1 MTPNQTVA
9 VNMRGFRKVRG
20 WKQEELAA
28 KLGWSKSVVSTAERS
43 VAAKRNRQFT
53 VDDLVLIAEAFG
65 VAPADLLA
73 PVLPCA
79 TCQGSPPAGFAC
91 QECGAAGDPPSP
103 ASRAAGSTSEPR
115 EGPVTSPLPPG
126 RELRDFPA
134 TDQAIRRGAAW

>member
-91 QECGAAGDPPSP
+91 QECGAAG
-103 ASRAAGSTSEPR
+103 
-115 EGPVTSPLPPG
+115 
-126 RELRDFPA
+126 ELRDLPA
-134 TDQAIRRGAAW
+134 ADQAIRSEPRRDERHRGTDAR